1 MRNFF
6 KVRCNTPNIILSN
19 SDKDYCKRVI
29 SLLYELQCIRVPSN
43 HFRRYVCWK
52 SIMFCFHFSSH
63 SHYAVKIMVHSLE
76 FVNDLLRVG
85 IDIVNQPL
93 VVHEGSFF
101 LGLYNLLLYC

>member
-1 MRNFF
+1 
-6 KVRCNTPNIILSN
+6 
-19 SDKDYCKRVI
+19 
-29 SLLYELQCIRVPSN
+29 
-43 HFRRYVCWK
+43 
-52 SIMFCFHFSSH
+52 MFCFHFNLH
-63 SHYAVKIMVHSLE
+63 FHYAVTNMVHSLE